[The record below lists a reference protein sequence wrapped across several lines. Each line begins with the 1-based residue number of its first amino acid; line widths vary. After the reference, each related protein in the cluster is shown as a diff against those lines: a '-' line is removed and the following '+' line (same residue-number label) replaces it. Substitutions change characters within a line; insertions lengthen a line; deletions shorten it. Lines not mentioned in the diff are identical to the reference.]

1 MKAEG
6 GTPRVCE
13 SPSHSF
19 VYGPV
24 PSRRLGLSLG
34 INIVPFK
41 TCTLDCIYCQCGKTT
56 KKTIERRSFFPINDI
71 LAAVRNAIRPS
82 SCRPRSAFRV
92 HRSSFIVP
100 GLPPTPAV
108 RQSKIG
114 NLESRIDFL
123 TFSGEGEPTLNQ
135 DIGRIIRRLKHEF
148 SIPVAVITNS
158 TLLTNPQVRHDL
170 YAADLVIPS
179 LDAADQRNFARVDR
193 NHRDLR
199 VVDIIEGLKLL
210 RRGFRGR
217 IWLEIML
224 VKDVNDSVEHVV
236 ALRKAAW
243 EIKPDRVQL
252 NTVVRPPAEK
262 SAKPLP
268 LEDLDQIQCLFGPN
282 TDIIGEAKSKVQSPK
297 SKVSESPDAAI
308 LATVQGRPVR
318 KLDLVCSL
326 GVGPRDIE
334 AALHR
339 LLRARRIKAVE
350 FRGKTFYALSYRGR

>member
-1 MKAEG
+1 ME
-6 GTPRVCE
+6 
-13 SPSHSF
+13 HSF

-34 INIVPFK
+34 INIIPFK

-56 KKTIERRSFFPINDI
+56 KKTLERRSFFPINDI
-71 LAAVRNAIRPS
+71 IAAVRSALRPS
-82 SCRPRSAFRV
+82 SCRPRAAFSV

-100 GLPPTPAV
+100 GQHPTPGP
-108 RQSKIG
+108 RP
-114 NLESRIDFL
+114 LTPDFL
-123 TFSGEGEPTLNQ
+123 TFSGEGEPTLNK

-158 TLLTNPQVRHDL
+158 TLLTDPQVRRDL
-170 YAADLVIPS
+170 YAADLVVPS

-193 NHRDLR
+193 CHRDLR
-199 VVDIIEGLKLL
+199 VADIIEGLKLF
-210 RRGFRGR
+210 RRGFRGK

-224 VKDVNDSVEHVV
+224 TKGINDSVEHVV

-243 EIKPDRVQL
+243 EIRPDRVQL

-262 SAKPLP
+262 LAKPMSLDD
-268 LEDLDQIQCLFGPN
+268 LEQIQCLFGPN
-282 TDIIGEAKSKVQSPK
+282 TDIIGEVKSKVQSPK
-297 SKVSESPDAAI
+297 SKVSETPDAAI
-308 LATVQGRPVR
+308 LATVQGRPVT

-326 GVGPRDIE
+326 GVAPREVE

-339 LLRARRIKAVE
+339 LLRARRIRRVSYSG
-350 FRGKTFYALSYRGR
+350 RVFYEPA

>member
-1 MKAEG
+1 MTK
-6 GTPRVCE
+6 
-13 SPSHSF
+13 HSF

-34 INIVPFK
+34 INIIPSK

-56 KKTIERRSFFPINDI
+56 KKTIERRSFFPVNDI
-71 LAAVRNAIRPS
+71 LSAVRSALRPS
-82 SCRPRSAFRV
+82 SCRPRSAFPV

-100 GLPPTPAV
+100 GRPPTPV
-108 RQSKIG
+108 PRPSPP
-114 NLESRIDFL
+114 DFL

-135 DIGRIIRRLKHEF
+135 DIGRIIRRLKREF

-158 TLLTNPQVRHDL
+158 TLLTDPQVRRDL
-170 YAADLVIPS
+170 YAADLVVPS

-193 NHRDLR
+193 NHRDLS
-199 VVDIIEGLKLL
+199 VADIIEGLKLF

-224 VKDVNDSVEHVV
+224 VKDINDSVEHVV

-262 SAKPLP
+262 SAKPMSRDD
-268 LEDLDQIQCLFGPN
+268 LEQIQCLFGPN
-282 TDIIGEAKSKVQSPK
+282 TDIIGETKDKRLRTRDKATVL
-297 SKVSESPDAAI
+297 PDDVV
-308 LATVQGRPVR
+308 LATVCGRPVT

-326 GVGPRDIE
+326 GVAPREVE

-339 LLRARRIKAVE
+339 LLRAKRIRCVNYS
-350 FRGKTFYALSYRGR
+350 GKTFYEPA